1 MEGGRSI
8 CSADPS
14 CLSQVTRYLSVSSR
28 ALTITIQPL
37 ALLHGVVRKHSCRGR
52 FPVAT
57 ADQPVGPG
65 RPSCLVLPRFL
76 SALIRPHDAS
86 TTLGLQQLRRWLPLE
101 LRQRVLAVKRH
112 LNDRRQAVRWS
123 EPVRWSEALGRSDA
137 FGWIEAGNG
146 GEVVALL
153 EQPVLPGEL
162 LANKLEN
169 LQLAIAQL
177 NGTLLPPGHTWSF
190 WRLVGR
196 PGRRRGYRL
205 GRNLVDG
212 RLVPQRGG
220 GLCQLAGLVYHLGL
234 LAGVEVVERHA
245 HSVDLYSDDHRFT
258 PLGADAAVVWGV
270 KDLRL
275 VNPHPVPLRL
285 GCQLAGQRLLGRLEA
300 PRPLR
305 PREVRF
311 EALEQGA
318 NQVRVHDCRRRH
330 RAPEQQLPPEST
342 GPSDDPEKLTLAAQL
357 PAERW

>member
-1 MEGGRSI
+1 M
-8 CSADPS
+8 
-14 CLSQVTRYLSVSSR
+14 VT
-28 ALTITIQPL
+28 
-37 ALLHGVVRKHSCRGR
+37 
-52 FPVAT
+52 
-57 ADQPVGPG
+57 
-65 RPSCLVLPRFL
+65 
-76 SALIRPHDAS
+76 PHDAS
-86 TTLGLQQLRRWLPLE
+86 TNLGLQQLRRWLPLE

-123 EPVRWSEALGRSDA
+123 EAVGWSEARNGH
-137 FGWIEAGNG
+137 EAVHG
-146 GEVVALL
+146 GEAAAAVGMAAVAEL
-153 EQPVLPGEL
+153 EQPVLPSEL
-162 LANKLEN
+162 LANKLAN

-196 PGRRRGYRL
+196 PGRRRGYLL

-220 GLCQLAGLVYHLGL
+220 GLCQLAGLVYHLAL

-245 HSVDLYSDDHRFT
+245 HSVDLYTDDNRFT

-300 PRPLR
+300 PLPLR

-311 EALEQGA
+311 EAVEPGA
-318 NQVRVHDCRRRH
+318 NRVRVHTLVDGTVIQSSSYH
-330 RAPEQQLPPEST
+330 RSPPAQPPAPGS
-342 GPSDDPEKLTLAAQL
+342 
-357 PAERW
+357 